1 MLADICTRRP
11 TNGFCPLGDADQ
23 LKSGCIYTA
32 TAGKHSPLLGVM
44 ADSVPIYGS
53 LGEKLRRLHSVFS

>member
-1 MLADICTRRP
+1 MALS
-11 TNGFCPLGDADQ
+11 LGADQ

-53 LGEKLRRLHSVFS
+53 LGEK